1 MEINEQTNELVKS
14 NMEHDYISKIK
25 KNVQH
30 SMKNHCLV
38 SMNVKV
44 LSPGGI
50 PRSEGKQFE
59 YLIAERKTSRYSLL
73 Y

>member
-1 MEINEQTNELVKS
+1 
-14 NMEHDYISKIK
+14 MEHDYISKIK
-25 KNVQH
+25 KDVQH

-44 LSPGGI
+44 LSPRSI
-50 PRSEGKQFE
+50 PRSEGKAVRV
-59 YLIAERKTSRYSLL
+59 LDRRKEKMRYSLL